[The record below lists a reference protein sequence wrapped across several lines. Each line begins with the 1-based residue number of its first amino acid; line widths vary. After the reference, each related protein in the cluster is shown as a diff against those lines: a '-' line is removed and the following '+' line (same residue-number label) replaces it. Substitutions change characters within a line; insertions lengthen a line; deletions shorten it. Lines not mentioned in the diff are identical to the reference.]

1 MLSENIKKSIL
12 EIKREIIEDK
22 DDKNKKELCG
32 YFRPDGTHWI
42 SVNHSDVNYCS
53 VNGYS
58 DHDKYGKKYI
68 FPIIWHTHPYHAK
81 FYPSYQDIVQIFK
94 NPDLNQSYVIT
105 SLGVWIMSYRGS
117 KIISEDQQAEDLLQ
131 WCNLYIYHNT
141 DRGRTINREA
151 IARFKRNLE
160 KIPNFHIDFFD
171 YQQLEKL
178 EFSFES

>member
-1 MLSENIKKSIL
+1 MLSQNIKKSIL
-12 EIKREIIEDK
+12 EIKREIVDK
-22 DDKNKKELCG
+22 YIKESCG

-42 SVNHSDVNYCS
+42 TVNDSDVNYCS
-53 VNGYS
+53 VNVYK
-58 DHDKYGKKYI
+58 DHLKHGKKYI
-68 FPIIWHTHPYHAK
+68 FPVIWHTHPYHEK
-81 FYPSYQDIVQIFK
+81 FYPSYQDILQIFK
-94 NPDLNQSYVIT
+94 NADLNQSYVIT

-117 KIISEDQQAEDLLQ
+117 KIISEDEKAEELLL
-131 WCNLYIYHNT
+131 WSDLYIYRNT
-141 DRGRTINREA
+141 AKGRSINIEA